1 MIVRYKTI
9 LTVLLSCFLLQAWA
23 QSPENDVTISGV
35 IQDVT
40 GKPIQGVNIT
50 VQEKTVGVFSNAEGK
65 YTITSKGNDVLVFSK
80 PGFNTLQ
87 KAALD
92 LSNSAVVMTASLIDG
107 GDNDDVEI
115 PFGVRK
121 RREITASIS
130 SIKGSELPQLPLS
143 SLNNI
148 LAGRL
153 AGLHIKQSGT
163 RPGVDDAN
171 FLIRGRSS
179 YNANQSPLILV
190 DGVERDF
197 TNMDLNE
204 IENISVFK
212 DAGSLSWYGMTAAN
226 GVIYVTTRRG
236 SPTSTKVTLDMQ
248 GGVQTPVNITRPLDA
263 YTYATLY
270 NQALANNG
278 FAPQYDQTAL
288 DAYKSGSDPY
298 KYPNNNFVDR
308 FIKKAAPVQR
318 YVATVSGGNSF
329 AKYFTLLSFYN
340 QSGLYNHANNNDYN
354 SNSNFQRYNFRTN
367 LTLHLNKNLDVRLD
381 VGGRLEKLRYANAGN
396 AGLLDVIYNTPANAF
411 PLLNP
416 DSSYGGSS
424 LFKTSNP
431 LALLNANGNTTDLK
445 RTMLA
450 TLDVRQKL
458 DKITKGLSLN
468 VFYTYDI
475 TSAYTSG
482 YTQGYAVYE
491 SNGAGGYN
499 RFGTETPLK
508 YSTADFNSNLRVNE
522 FWAGFDYDRTFN
534 GHTIRVT
541 SRYQTQVSAAPNRLN
556 DSRESFANRI
566 SYDYK
571 ERYFADVV
579 ATYAGSQFFAP
590 GKRWGLF
597 PALSAGWIIT
607 EENFLKKSSVLDF
620 LKLRGSVGLVGNEGV
635 GARDLA
641 FNNYWNR
648 SGDQYFFGTGFSSPA
663 SSTEQ
668 ELANPNLTW
677 EKATKASFG
686 VDAKLFK
693 QSLSLSVDY
702 FYENR
707 NDLLTTALL
716 PNILG
721 QSVVNVNEG
730 KAQYRGFEAAA
741 NYNRKFG
748 QVNVSLNGNFTL
760 AKTKIIA
767 INEEAGIPKYQKQVG
782 FGIGRVIQF
791 NSESSTDYIGR
802 FLIAEGLFQSKDEI
816 NNAPVQR
823 FSGQVLPGDIRYKD
837 VNADGV
843 IDNLDYV
850 MTNYSDIPK
859 IYFGFGVGLQYKHFD
874 LSGQFQGVEGRT
886 INIQNIIN
894 SGTSATGYINQ
905 FSVDAWTAEKAASAL
920 YPRLAISD
928 RGNNTTQS
936 TYWLRSGDFIKLK
949 NLELGYTLGSTKKG
963 KKSVLNGSRIYVT
976 GFNLLTFSKVSSLG
990 IDPEIPTSG
999 YNTSYPYL
1007 RTFALGFN
1015 LKF

>member
-1 MIVRYKTI
+1 MMVRYKII
-9 LTVLLSCFLLQAWA
+9 LSILLSCFMLQGWA
-23 QSPENDVTISGV
+23 QNPENDVTISGT
-35 IQDVT
+35 IQDAA
-40 GKPIQGVNIT
+40 GKPIAGVIVK
-50 VQEKTVGVFSNAEGK
+50 VQERSTAAFSGLDGK
-65 YTITSKGNDVLVFSK
+65 YTINCKGNDVLIFTK
-80 PGFNTLQ
+80 AGLNTLQ

-92 LSNSAVVMTASLIDG
+92 LSNSVVIMQASLIDG

-121 RREITASIS
+121 KREITASVTAV
-130 SIKGSELPQLPLS
+130 KGSELPQLPLS

-153 AGLHIKQSGT
+153 AGLHVKQSGT
-163 RPGVDDAN
+163 RPGVDDAL

-204 IENISVFK
+204 IENISILK
-212 DAGSLSWYGMTAAN
+212 DAGSLSWYGMSAAN

-236 SPTSTKVTLDMQ
+236 SPTATKVTFDMQ
-248 GGVQTPVNITRPLDA
+248 GGVQTPVNITKPLDA

-270 NQALANNG
+270 NKALANNG
-278 FAPQYDQTAL
+278 FAPQYDQAAL
-288 DAYKSGSDPY
+288 DAYQSGTDPY
-298 KYPNNNFVDR
+298 RYPNNNFVDQ

-340 QSGLYNHANNNDYN
+340 QGGLYNNANNKDYN

-367 LTLHLNKNLDVRLD
+367 LSLHLNKNLDVRLD
-381 VGGRLEKLRYANAGN
+381 VGGRVEKLRYANAGN

-411 PLLNP
+411 PLLNA

-431 LALLNANGNTTDLK
+431 LALLNANGNTTDMK

-450 TLDVRQKL
+450 NVDVKQKL
-458 DKITKGLSLN
+458 DAITKGLSLN
-468 VFYTYDI
+468 VLYTYDI

-482 YTQGYAVYE
+482 YTQGYAVFE
-491 SNGAGGYN
+491 SDGAGGYKQ
-499 RFGTETPLK
+499 FGTATPLK
-508 YSTADFNSNLRVNE
+508 YSQADFNSNLRNNE
-522 FWAGFDYDRTFN
+522 FWAGLDYDRNFN
-534 GHTIRVT
+534 KHGFHITT
-541 SRYQTQVSAAPNRLN
+541 RYQTAVSAAPARMN
-556 DSRESFANRI
+556 DTRQSIANRI
-566 SYDYK
+566 SYNYAQ
-571 ERYFADVV
+571 RYYADVV
-579 ATYAGSQFFAP
+579 ATYAGSQYFAP
-590 GKRWGLF
+590 GKRWGWF
-597 PALSAGWIIT
+597 PALSAGWIIS
-607 EENFLKKSSVLDF
+607 EENFLKKSTILDYM
-620 LKLRGSVGLVGNEGV
+620 KLRASVGVVGNEGV

-668 ELANPNLTW
+668 ELANPDLTW

-686 VDAKLFK
+686 LDAKFFH
-693 QSLSLSVDY
+693 QSLGVSVDY

-721 QSVVNVNEG
+721 QSVVDVNEG
-730 KAQYRGFEAAA
+730 KAQYRGFEAALT
-741 NYNRKFG
+741 YTKKLG
-748 QVNVSLNGNFTL
+748 QVTLSLNGNYTL
-760 AKTKIIA
+760 AESKIIA
-767 INEEAGIPKYQKQVG
+767 INEEAGLPDYQKQVG
-782 FGIGRVIQF
+782 FGISRVTQF

-802 FLIAEGLFQSKDEI
+802 FLVAEGLFQSQDEI
-816 NNAPVQR
+816 NNAPIQR

-837 VNADGV
+837 VNGDGV

-859 IYFGFGVGLQYKHFD
+859 SYFGFGLGLQYKHFD

-886 INIQNIIN
+886 INIRNIIN
-894 SGTSATGYINQ
+894 SGTSSTGYINQ
-905 FSVDAWTAEKAASAL
+905 FSVDAWTAEKGTAAL

-949 NLELGYTLGSTKKG
+949 NLELGYTFGSPKV
-963 KKSVLNGSRIYVT
+963 KKSWLTGSRIYVT
-976 GFNLLTFSKVSSLG
+976 GFNLLTFSDVSDLG